1 MSELQKISETPITLV
16 KLKDEL
22 ERIEKRDKTLSARSV
37 RVKEYLD
44 IFVQMDTKKTEELI
58 NKLKELS
65 LLRLKD
71 RHIVKIVD
79 LLPKD
84 VEKLKMILAGES
96 STLKT
101 EDLQKVVDVINA

>member
-1 MSELQKISETPITLV
+1 MSELQKVSETPITLV

-22 ERIEKRDKTLSARSV
+22 ERIEKRDKTLSARST
-37 RVKEYLD
+37 RVKEYLNM
-44 IFVQMDTKKTEELI
+44 FAQMDTKKTEELT
-58 NKLKELS
+58 NKLKELN

-71 RHIVKIVD
+71 RHIIKIVD
-79 LLPKD
+79 LLPED

-101 EDLQKVVDVINA
+101 EDLQKIVDVINA

>member
-1 MSELQKISETPITLV
+1 MSELQKVNETPITLI

-22 ERIEKRDKTLSARSV
+22 ERIEKRDKTLSARST

-44 IFVQMDTKKTEELI
+44 IFVQIDTKKADELI
-58 NKLKELS
+58 NKLKGLS

-71 RHIVKIVD
+71 RHMVKIVD

-101 EDLQKVVDVINA
+101 EDLQKIVDVINA